1 MSTHIM
7 NKPQFLVGGAFGSGI
22 LLRSTSC
29 IHAVVAATVHIAAK
43 APPTEIA
50 SATEARP

>member
-7 NKPQFLVGGAFGSGI
+7 NKPQFLVGGA
-22 LLRSTSC
+22 L
-29 IHAVVAATVHIAAK
+29 AATVHIAAK